1 MTAKHLVVTNRKDA
15 IRMAQKAIL
24 AYSETITGP
33 QLDQTLMCFRAGGRH
48 IRNCPHKAGRS
59 VFGLPTIRELM
70 ATSAFVGI
78 NREQSND
85 RWRYKAPEC
94 SLRTCRQ

>member
-1 MTAKHLVVTNRKDA
+1 VTAKHLVVTNRKDA

-78 NREQSND
+78 NRE
-85 RWRYKAPEC
+85 
-94 SLRTCRQ
+94 